1 MAIVPKRAHDQPNP
15 EDGYRVLV
23 GRLWPRG
30 VSKAAAQLDEW
41 LREVGPSDQL
51 WKAYDGGELNW
62 GAFRRHYLSELNGHR
77 DALHPLAERAR
88 RECVT
93 LVFSA
98 RNQERN
104 NAVVLKQYLQMPGP
118 G

>member
-1 MAIVPKRAHDQPNP
+1 MAIVPKRAYDEPNP
-15 EDGYRVLV
+15 EHGYRVLV
-23 GRLWPRG
+23 DRLWPRG
-30 VSKAAAQLDEW
+30 VSKEAAELDEW
-41 LREVGPSDQL
+41 LREVAPSDQL
-51 WKAYDGGELNW
+51 RKAYHGGELNW
-62 GAFRRHYLSELNGHR
+62 GAFHRRYLSELKGYR